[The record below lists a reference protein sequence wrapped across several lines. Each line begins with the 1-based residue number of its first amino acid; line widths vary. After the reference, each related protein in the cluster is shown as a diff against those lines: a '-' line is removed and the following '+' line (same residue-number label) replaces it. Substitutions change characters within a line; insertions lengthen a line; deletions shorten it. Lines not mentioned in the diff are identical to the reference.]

1 MDITQAAPP
10 AYSGLKT
17 QNGST
22 TTGTAADKTGD
33 STASGNGNN
42 RQLSSDFE
50 TFLRMLTVQMKNQD
64 PLNPV
69 DSSDYAV
76 QLATFSSVE
85 QQVLTND
92 LLRALGDQMGGGNL
106 GQLASW
112 VGMQALA
119 RAPVAFDGSPI
130 HLRPEYAAD
139 ADTAA
144 LVVRN
149 SSGTIITRE
158 PLSLGQEAATWDGLD
173 DTGTPF
179 PKGVYT
185 FEIESYQNGTL
196 TDTQQA
202 SAYSRIEEA
211 RMEGD
216 TIMLRLSDGT
226 EMESTL
232 IAGVRTPELADV

>member
-1 MDITQAAPP
+1 
-10 AYSGLKT
+10 
-17 QNGST
+17 
-22 TTGTAADKTGD
+22 
-33 STASGNGNN
+33 
-42 RQLSSDFE
+42 
-50 TFLRMLTVQMKNQD
+50 MLTVQMKNQD

-69 DSSDYAV
+69 NSSDYAV

-149 SSGTIITRE
+149 SSGTIITR
-158 PLSLGQEAATWDGLD
+158 AAVAG
-173 DTGTPF
+173 TGCRDM
-179 PKGVYT
+179 GW
-185 FEIESYQNGTL
+185 S
-196 TDTQQA
+196 
-202 SAYSRIEEA
+202 
-211 RMEGD
+211 
-216 TIMLRLSDGT
+216 
-226 EMESTL
+226 
-232 IAGVRTPELADV
+232 